1 MVRKEYENYASR
13 SMFGDG
19 PNTERPSPVTTGAR
33 ERSEKHGSHIP
44 RTNRDAISIIPSIPR
59 GSGYGR

>member
-1 MVRKEYENYASR
+1 MVRKEYENYVSR

-44 RTNRDAISIIPSIPR
+44 RTNQDGDAIIPLILS